1 MDTYNKIKF
10 ETLIN
15 EILSASGITHT
26 VTFRL
31 IEDQNSKCY
40 YKNNIG
46 FTDFIENTKYAVI
59 YDGYNQF
66 TLKVG
71 KIENLLK
78 TFITQYCSRLTA
90 YRQDEQGYWGTVLIK
105 KEVFAK
111 IVNANQDRV
120 YKGLFYTTLYGIGF
134 WAIFSTKK
142 DVETA
147 GSLANYLKSNNIE
160 YKNEWSD
167 AGWVY
172 RFKTGKDVLTN
183 NNLLENFQQ

>member
-1 MDTYNKIKF
+1 MNTYNKTKF

-15 EILSASGITHT
+15 EIFTNAGIKDNIS
-26 VTFRL
+26 FRL
-31 IEDQNSKCY
+31 IEDQNSKAY
-40 YKNNIG
+40 YNNNIDFSD
-46 FTDFIENTKYAVI
+46 FTENTKYAVI

-71 KIENLLK
+71 KVENLLK

-90 YRQDEQGYWGTVLIK
+90 YRQGEDGYWGTVSIK

-142 DVETA
+142 DIETA
-147 GSLANYLKSNNIE
+147 GSLANYLKSNAVE

-172 RFKTGKDVLTN
+172 RFKINKDVITHNHLLTQ
-183 NNLLENFQQ
+183 FQQ

>member
-1 MDTYNKIKF
+1 VISKQNQ
-10 ETLIN
+10 
-15 EILSASGITHT
+15 GIQ
-26 VTFRL
+26 
-31 IEDQNSKCY
+31 E
-40 YKNNIG
+40 
-46 FTDFIENTKYAVI
+46 
-59 YDGYNQF
+59 
-66 TLKVG
+66 
-71 KIENLLK
+71 
-78 TFITQYCSRLTA
+78 
-90 YRQDEQGYWGTVLIK
+90 IK